1 MKVAHQGVRSIRG
14 ASAVEERRKLERMY
28 LAFFSRVF
36 DRQDG
41 RMLGYLSDLTT
52 GGALMIAE
60 KPQELRKELQLRM
73 DLPAEF
79 PQQSLDINAK
89 VIWCQPDEHSN
100 GLYRIGLHFQRISP
114 EEISLL
120 AQLLAK
126 YGFR

>member
-1 MKVAHQGVRSIRG
+1 M
-14 ASAVEERRKLERMY
+14 EERRKLERMY

-36 DRQDG
+36 DRRDG

-60 KPQELRKELQLRM
+60 KPQELRKELHLRM
-73 DLPAEF
+73 DLPTEF
-79 PQQSLDINAK
+79 PQRTLDINAK
-89 VIWCQPDEHSN
+89 VIWCQPDEHSE
-100 GLYRIGLHFQRISP
+100 GLYRIGLHFQHVSP

>member
-1 MKVAHQGVRSIRG
+1 MM
-14 ASAVEERRKLERMY
+14 EERRKLERMY

-36 DRQDG
+36 DRRDG
-41 RMLGYLSDLTT
+41 RLLGYLSDLTT

-60 KPQELRKELQLRM
+60 KPQELRKELHLRM

-79 PQQSLDINAK
+79 PQKSLDLNAK
-89 VIWCQPDEHSN
+89 VIWCHPDEHSD
-100 GLYRIGLHFQRISP
+100 GLFRIGLHFQRISP
-114 EEISLL
+114 AEISLL